1 MNIVNRTTRSLRLK
15 IVALRQKSPPQKYRV
30 ICVILGILKENGEPD
45 TGMAQ
50 QIEKGYKPRLKK
62 TRERLGLIPASQAF
76 LKWRDLPDRD
86 IQYIFEHRE
95 EVEKE

>member
-1 MNIVNRTTRSLRLK
+1 MTNRTTLTLASQIRKFRKLPNPK
-15 IVALRQKSPPQKYRV
+15 KYRE